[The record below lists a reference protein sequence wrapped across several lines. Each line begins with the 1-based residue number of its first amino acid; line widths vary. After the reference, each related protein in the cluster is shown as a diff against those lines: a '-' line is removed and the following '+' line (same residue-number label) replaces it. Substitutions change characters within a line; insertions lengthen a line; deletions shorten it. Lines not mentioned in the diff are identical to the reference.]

1 MPILNR
7 IADLASDMLE
17 WRHHHHTIPELG
29 IDLHKTSAHVADKL
43 RSFGVD
49 ELHEGIAK
57 TGAIFSKHI

>member
-7 IADLASDMLE
+7 IADLAPTCLE
-17 WRHHHHTIPELG
+17 WRHHLHSIPELG
-29 IDLHKTSAHVADKL
+29 FDLHKTSAHIADKL

-57 TGAIFSKHI
+57 TGAIFSKLI

>member
-7 IADLASDMLE
+7 IADLAPDMLE

>member
-17 WRHHHHTIPELG
+17 WGHHLHPTPELG
-29 IDLHKTSAHVADKL
+29 FDLHKTSAHVADKL